1 MATRFLPASHAA
13 AVRAAEAL
21 EALIPN
27 GELENNP
34 VGTLDYPATHADLA
48 RIANALESLVID
60 SAPTAGSGHLV
71 TSGGVK
77 NALDGTV
84 RSVNFISPDANG
96 DVAVT
101 HVLTADN
108 LTADDAQDI
117 YGEFTERTT
126 GGTVSLTDGNSW
138 LGLIEGNSVRTG
150 YVAESRNYQYT
161 AGERSADPETGIVPD
176 ILSVSMNW
184 NTFISAVSGAST
196 TMTISYDGEA
206 WNYTPGTYGL
216 TVTGTPVDGD
226 SIAIAY
232 VAEERGTITNT
243 TPSSF
248 VSTGWNLYND
258 DVGYARVL
266 KYSDTYGFKVGGT
279 YTSLAFSTTIDGER
293 TTITPDA
300 NGLFTIAEDGY
311 VYVVG
316 GNNTDTYVLMTW
328 SDWESGYDGSFATYS
343 ESVVDFSSIM
353 TQNFPNGLCSVGAV
367 RDDIDFSN
375 QTAHVRIER
384 MAYSAE
390 NIATL
395 EAAGRAYW
403 YDDDYI
409 YAVLE
414 TPVAVAFTLSNQ
426 VSAYDHGMEAFV
438 DAGIPVYAH
447 VLYGQ
452 NLKDKLRTDVLTISA
467 QTLTSTQ
474 KTQARTNIGAADESN
489 VIKKDVTDQTIQ
501 NSASGGTTTFRIKS
515 TAETGAEA
523 YLRADGE
530 GGNLQLQ
537 KGNSTVQLD
546 TYAMSDTGSSG
557 YARLYT
563 TQNGGGLK
571 IFQFRQTGQFI
582 DGTGRN
588 LSLLSTT
595 QNVGSSIPVSS
606 TKGTISQ
613 KYAYRAGNVVSL
625 GFVFTANQAI
635 AANTDFGITA
645 SFTDATLKP
654 AATRTLGGSNSV
666 AILVQLTPGSGATA
680 SCLAMSSGAVSST
693 NAYWIMYNYVC
704 VG

>member
-84 RSVNFISPDANG
+84 RSVNFVGPDANG

-216 TVTGTPVDGD
+216 TVSGTPVDGD

-375 QTAHVRIER
+375 QTAHIRIER

-474 KTQARTNIGAADESN
+474 KTQARTNIGAASTS
-489 VIKKDVTDQTIQ
+489 DVETVAGKLLCQTGNWNTFPGETGQ
-501 NSASGGTTTFRIKS
+501 RFFKYEGANTTTYAIPYANVVVVVDWASETRGVAIAYRWASSGMPSMWINKLHGTWQGWENIHKTVGVSSSVTLTS
-515 TAETGAEA
+515 T
-523 YLRADGE
+523 
-530 GGNLQLQ
+530 
-537 KGNSTVQLD
+537 NS
-546 TYAMSDTGSSG
+546 GSS
-557 YARLYT
+557 
-563 TQNGGGLK
+563 
-571 IFQFRQTGQFI
+571 FE
-582 DGTGRN
+582 
-588 LSLLSTT
+588 
-595 QNVGSSIPVSS
+595 
-606 TKGTISQ
+606 Q
-613 KYAYRAGNVVSL
+613 KTAYRTGNVVSL
-625 GFVFTANQAI
+625 AFVFKVGTAI
-635 AANTDFGITA
+635 SANGSLGITA
-645 SFTDATLKP
+645 TFSDATLKP
-654 AATRTLGGSNSV
+654 INRQSGSSNVYTIHGINISPETGSTAKCNAVATAGLAATNAV
-666 AILVQLTPGSGATA
+666 WLTYT
-680 SCLAMSSGAVSST
+680 
-693 NAYWIMYNYVC
+693 YVC
-704 VG
+704 AG